1 MRRELCHQRLPDPG
15 RERPRAPG
23 PALPGLRPRRPPF
36 SARTYPAGCSR
47 HPLELRVPRRGADRS
62 IPPRPHSA
70 RRLRAPGGAPARPL
84 PRRKAP
90 ARPAPRAG
98 GRAPRC
104 QSRRPA
110 CRVPGGRCPRRR
122 GGLRQR
128 APGSQPAG
136 SSPHRGAAERR
147 PGRPPGGPREPDQGS
162 PSGRTPGCPLP
173 PHARNSAAESLTWE
187 RLSLPRLLLP
197 LLPGWRAPPLAP
209 PPTPP
214 PAPPLRPDS
223 PQGRAERR
231 DAPLCAGPW
240 PLNTFPAWSFLEK
253 LRVRKKGSVTALGSD
268 RPESR

>member
-122 GGLRQR
+122 GG
-128 APGSQPAG
+128 APTAG
-136 SSPHRGAAERR
+136 AGLTARGVVAA
-147 PGRPPGGPREPDQGS
+147 
-162 PSGRTPGCPLP
+162 SGR
-173 PHARNSAAESLTWE
+173 S
-187 RLSLPRLLLP
+187 
-197 LLPGWRAPPLAP
+197 RAPPRP
-209 PPTPP
+209 PARRPARAGPGLSVRPDARLSAAAAREEFGRRVSHVGTTITPAAPP
-214 PAPPLRPDS
+214 PAPSGLASTAARPAPDPAPGPS
-223 PQGRAERR
+223 ATPRLAPRPGRAPRR
-231 DAPLCAGPW
+231 PLVRRTLATQYVPSMVIPRETQVSKEGQCHS
-240 PLNTFPAWSFLEK
+240 AWE
-253 LRVRKKGSVTALGSD
+253 
-268 RPESR
+268 